1 MARLD
6 FVSSGGQLLSV
17 RRSER
22 VTLQTFG
29 VRASVLNIQER
40 LGYSNRVSGF

>member
-1 MARLD
+1 MARPD

-29 VRASVLNIQER
+29 VRAPVLSI
-40 LGYSNRVSGF
+40 